1 MRENLFPLTQKN
13 ASAAK
18 YASTPAHSP
27 KKKPSTL
34 LNHVS
39 ELSELTS

>member
-1 MRENLFPLTQKN
+1 MIENLFLLTQKN

-18 YASTPAHSP
+18 YASMPAHSP
-27 KKKPSTL
+27 KKKPLTHS
-34 LNHVS
+34 NQES